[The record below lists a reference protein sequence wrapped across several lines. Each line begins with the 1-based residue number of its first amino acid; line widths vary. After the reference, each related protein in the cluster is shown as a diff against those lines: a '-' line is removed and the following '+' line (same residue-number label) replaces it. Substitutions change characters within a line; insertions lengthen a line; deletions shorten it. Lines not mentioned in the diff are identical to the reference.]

1 MKPASRAPSG
11 APLAFWLAVFLACSG
26 LTWGSATLLFSA
38 FALTA
43 LSLGLW
49 LLR

>member
-26 LTWGSATLLFSA
+26 LTLGSLAA
-38 FALTA
+38 FMLTA